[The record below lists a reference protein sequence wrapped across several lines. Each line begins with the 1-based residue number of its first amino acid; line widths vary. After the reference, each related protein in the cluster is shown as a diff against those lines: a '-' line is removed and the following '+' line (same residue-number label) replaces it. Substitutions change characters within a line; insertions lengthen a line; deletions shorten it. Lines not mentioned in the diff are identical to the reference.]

1 MKEAFG
7 EDDDTADPFLEHVAT
22 TAKQLAKLDE
32 AARLLAPHNL
42 ANAYLEA
49 ILDDKKKE
57 EHLQKAFGKLTDD
70 GAKRDRTESV
80 LAKYLPSSSVA
91 SQAEEDNDNIMVD
104 AADSSSESDEDV
116 P

>member
-32 AARLLAPHNL
+32 AERLLAPHDL
-42 ANAYLEA
+42 AKAYLEA

-57 EHLQKAFGKLTDD
+57 ELLQKAFGKLTD
-70 GAKRDRTESV
+70 GAKRDRTESM